1 VVRVDL
7 EVFERLSPREQEVLY
22 ALMKG
27 QTARDICERD
37 YVAMPTVRSQIH
49 AILSK
54 LGVTTQLAAVVLA
67 YRSGWS
73 PEGRQWAN
81 ERPAV

>member
-1 VVRVDL
+1 MGL
-7 EVFERLSPREQEVLY
+7 EIFERLSPREQEVLF

-37 YVAMPTVRSQIH
+37 YVSMPTVRSQIH

-54 LGVTTQLAAVVLA
+54 LGVSTQLAAVVLA
-67 YRSGWS
+67 YRDGWL
-73 PEGRQWAN
+73 PESQRRAS